1 MSKKFLVEVEED
13 IHKKLKEEC
22 KTKGITLKSLC
33 SELLRSSLKPVDPDI
48 YYQLPLD
55 VLRDLHLKLTNEKSE
70 DWVTLTRKI
79 DSEIRRRF
87 KV

>member
-1 MSKKFLVEVEED
+1 MTKKFLIEVEED
-13 IHKKLKEEC
+13 IHRKLKEQC
-22 KTKGITLKSLC
+22 KARGVTLKALC
-33 SELLRSSLKPVDPDI
+33 SELLRTSLKSIDPDI

-55 VLRDLHLKLTNEKSE
+55 VLRNLHLKLSNEKPE
-70 DWVTLTRKI
+70 DWVSLTRKM